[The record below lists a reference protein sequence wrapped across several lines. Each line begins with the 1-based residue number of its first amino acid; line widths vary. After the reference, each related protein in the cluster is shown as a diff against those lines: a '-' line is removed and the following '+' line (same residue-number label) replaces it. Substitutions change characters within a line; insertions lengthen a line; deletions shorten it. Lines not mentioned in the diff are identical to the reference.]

1 MFIKDENRA
10 KELLVEAIQ
19 SDYVDLVPGIGIE
32 YDEVAIEYD
41 PEYKYL
47 TEDEDYPLVKRKI
60 KRIFKLLNNDPS
72 LVDADIETD
81 LWYRV

>member
-10 KELLVEAIQ
+10 KELLIEAIE
-19 SDYVDLVPGIGIE
+19 SDYVDLIPGVGINYDDVSIE
-32 YDEVAIEYD
+32 YDVRYTH
-41 PEYKYL
+41 L
-47 TEDEDYPLVKRKI
+47 TENEDYPLIKRKI
-60 KRIFKLLNNDPS
+60 KRIFKLINNDPS